1 VKFEKLNDNKIR
13 IILTTKDLNE
23 NHIDCHSFMSNSVE
37 TQDLFLDMLEKAEEE
52 IGFITKDYK
61 IRIDALAMSDGDFIL
76 TVTRMLPET
85 NIEKK
90 DISRDKSLNKCKI
103 KVKRKE
109 QNLQKEE
116 NIAYRFLSFD
126 DFYDFVTGIH
136 SSNLDLKRFATSTK
150 LYSYENALYL
160 IFKNINI
167 EHENIKKLSSYI
179 TEFASYVNNSDVFIS
194 KIVESGKL
202 VIKNNAITIALKH
215 FLNT

>member
-1 VKFEKLNDNKIR
+1 MKFEKLNDNKIR
-13 IILTTKDLNE
+13 IILTNKDLSE

-85 NIEKK
+85 NTEKK
-90 DISRDKSLNKCKI
+90 ESSRDKSLSKCKI

-109 QNLQKEE
+109 QNLQNEE
-116 NIAYRFLSFD
+116 NIAYRFLNFD
-126 DFYDFVTGIH
+126 DFYDFVNGIH
-136 SSNLDLKRFATSTK
+136 LSGLDLKRIASSTK

-160 IFKNINI
+160 IFNNINF

-194 KIVESGKL
+194 KISESGKL
-202 VIKNNAITIALKH
+202 VIKNNAITTALKH
-215 FLNT
+215 F